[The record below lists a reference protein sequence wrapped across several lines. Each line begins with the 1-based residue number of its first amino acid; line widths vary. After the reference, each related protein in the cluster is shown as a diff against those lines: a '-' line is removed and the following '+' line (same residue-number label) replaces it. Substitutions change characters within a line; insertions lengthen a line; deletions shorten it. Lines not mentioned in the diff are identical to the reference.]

1 MYSGLKILE
10 FLDQWRRP
18 SFSDTKKKLYILGSE
33 NILIYIIF
41 ETEQKY
47 IWENVM

>member
-1 MYSGLKILE
+1 MKKTFVPDTYKKIIHI
-10 FLDQWRRP
+10 
-18 SFSDTKKKLYILGSE
+18 SGSE
-33 NILIYIIF
+33 NILLYIIF